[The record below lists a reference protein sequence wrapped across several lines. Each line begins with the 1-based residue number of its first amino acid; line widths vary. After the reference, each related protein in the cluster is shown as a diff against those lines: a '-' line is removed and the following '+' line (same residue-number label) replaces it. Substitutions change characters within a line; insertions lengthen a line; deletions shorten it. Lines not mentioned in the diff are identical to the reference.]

1 MDIDLVITDTAGQEE
16 YSLLP
21 MHALQSCDGY
31 LLVYAVNDSNSFEGL
46 KNIYK
51 KLQEN
56 IGSTRPIV
64 IVGNKVDLN
73 VSSNF
78 AYLIKATVVNFS
90 QKKSLYKVFKTRI
103 LLDTIVCMIVFSSD
117 RYDFSMNFIIFLFL

>member
-90 QKKSLYKVFKTRI
+90 QKK
-103 LLDTIVCMIVFSSD
+103 VCTKFSRPESCL
-117 RYDFSMNFIIFLFL
+117 IPLFV